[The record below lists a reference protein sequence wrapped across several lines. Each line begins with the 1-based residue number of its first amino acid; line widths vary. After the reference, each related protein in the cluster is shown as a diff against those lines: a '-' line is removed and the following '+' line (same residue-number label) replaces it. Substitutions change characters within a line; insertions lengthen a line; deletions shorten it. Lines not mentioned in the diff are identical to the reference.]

1 MGTGRRLGLRLEAIV
16 ALVAVVALHPFGLVG
31 IAPLW
36 LTVLPVLLYGVT
48 QLPALRERRLAAYL
62 DILITGWVVYAIGW
76 GPVLPLAFAMVF
88 SMHMRT
94 FGGRLWKPV
103 AAVAFLSITI
113 GQVGIALGGIF
124 CYLPPVQAQVTGL
137 FGALLTVLFIRILGT
152 TAEERERTEA
162 LYQALVQDSSD
173 VYCVVSPSGALCYV
187 SPAIEHLL
195 GYDVET
201 YVRRGW
207 EPLLEPGDVAVS
219 LAALERCVA
228 DPATPQTLLT
238 RMRHADGRRRWVEST
253 LRDLTANPAVGGI
266 VVNFRDVTDRVEM
279 EERLTYEATYDQL
292 TGLHNRAAFLRG
304 LAATPLTPDVAVLFV
319 DLDGFKAVNDTHG
332 HRYGDA
338 LLTSV
343 AAALRSCVREEDLL
357 GRLGGDEFGVVL
369 TAGGPLDVAARI
381 LAALDRPVTVDGV
394 ELRARASIGVAVA
407 DAGCCAATELL
418 HRADLAMYE
427 AKRSG
432 THGVRMYE
440 LEGAGH

>member
-1 MGTGRRLGLRLEAIV
+1 MGLL
-16 ALVAVVALHPFGLVG
+16 AVVALHPFGVVG
-31 IAPLW
+31 DGPLW
-36 LTVLPVLLYGVT
+36 VTVLPILLYGVT
-48 QLPALRERRLAAYL
+48 QLPVLRERRLAAYL
-62 DILITGWVVYAIGW
+62 DILITGWVVYAVGW

-88 SMHMRT
+88 SMHIRA

-103 AAVAFLSITI
+103 AVLTVLCIAA
-113 GQVGIALGGIF
+113 GQAGIALGWIF
-124 CYLPPVQAQVTGL
+124 CYLPPAQAQVTGL
-137 FGALLTVLFIRILGT
+137 VGALLTVLFIRVLGT

-173 VYCVVSPSGALCYV
+173 VYCVVSPSGKLGYV

-207 EPLLEPGDVAVS
+207 EPLLEPGDVALS

-238 RMRHADGRRRWVEST
+238 RMRHADGSLRWVESA
-253 LRDLTANPAVGGI
+253 LRDLSANPAVRGI
-266 VVNFRDVTDRVEM
+266 VVNFRDVTERVEM
-279 EERLTYEATYDQL
+279 QERLTYEATYDQV

-304 LAATPLTPDVAVLFV
+304 LAATPLTPEVAVLFV
-319 DLDGFKAVNDTHG
+319 DLDGFKAVNDTYG

-357 GRLGGDEFGVVL
+357 GRLGGDEFGAVL
-369 TAGGPLDVAARI
+369 TAGCPLQVAARI
-381 LAALDRPVTVDGV
+381 LAALDRPVTVEGV

-407 DAGCCAATELL
+407 DEGCCEPAELL